1 MNKSMIAQI
10 VNSGTCE
17 FPVGVWVGF
26 GEEVLPAGE
35 VVGEEDGT
43 GIADGGAEVE
53 KSTGCMNG

>member
-1 MNKSMIAQI
+1 MIAQI
-10 VNSGTCE
+10 VNSGTCG

-43 GIADGGAEVE
+43 GVADGGVEVE